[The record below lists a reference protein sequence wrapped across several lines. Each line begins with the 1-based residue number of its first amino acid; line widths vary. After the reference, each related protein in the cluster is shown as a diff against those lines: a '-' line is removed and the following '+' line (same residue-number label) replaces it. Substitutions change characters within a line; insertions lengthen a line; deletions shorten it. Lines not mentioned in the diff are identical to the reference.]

1 MPATAGLL
9 LTGGASTRLGVDKAE
24 LRRDGER
31 LADRGARLLAA
42 ACTPALEVG
51 PGTSPLPAVREDP
64 PGAGPLAAIVAGAE
78 ALQAR
83 GVDQAV
89 LVLAV
94 DLPFVTPALLGWLA
108 GHPAPGAVVPRLDGI
123 AQSLCARYS
132 PADLRV
138 AASLRA
144 DGQSAVRALLAA
156 VPVTYVDET
165 DWGAT
170 VDVGE
175 FVDVDTRDAVTRAGL
190 AWPPP
195 AAG

>member
-1 MPATAGLL
+1 MPARSPRCARTRRAPGRWPRSSPAPTRWRPAG
-9 LTGGASTRLGVDKAE
+9 STR
-24 LRRDGER
+24 RSSS
-31 LADRGARLLAA
+31 
-42 ACTPALEVG
+42 
-51 PGTSPLPAVREDP
+51 SPSTCRSS
-64 PGAGPLAAIVAGAE
+64 
-78 ALQAR
+78 
-83 GVDQAV
+83 
-89 LVLAV
+89 
-94 DLPFVTPALLGWLA
+94 THALLGWLA
-108 GHPAPGAVVPRLDGI
+108 AHPAPGAVVPRLDGV

-165 DWGAT
+165 DWGAA
-170 VDVGE
+170 VDAGE